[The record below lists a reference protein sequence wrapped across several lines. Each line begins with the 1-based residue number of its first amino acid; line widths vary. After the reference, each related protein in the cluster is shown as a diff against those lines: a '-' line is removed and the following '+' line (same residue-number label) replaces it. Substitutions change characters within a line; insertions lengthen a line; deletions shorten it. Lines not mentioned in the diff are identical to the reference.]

1 MAVPSL
7 LSSSSSFFSSLTFL
21 FHFSSTF
28 NDISRTRQTAGNSTK
43 YQLETNTHTRYS
55 QLIRFLL
62 LSTIEETIF
71 QDSIYLVFFFLL
83 FIYLL
88 FCEDLFYFFFFS
100 LHLLLVLFL
109 FSSSV
114 FISKWTSLRP
124 SCGRIM
130 NYLLHGYLFFFC
142 FCFSVLFCIFRRFI
156 IFCGSKGTVN

>member
-71 QDSIYLVFFFLL
+71 QDSIYLVFFFFYS
-83 FIYLL
+83 FICCFVKTCSISFFSLSI
-88 FCEDLFYFFFFS
+88 FCLFFFFS
-100 LHLLLVLFL
+100 QVA
-109 FSSSV
+109 FS
-114 FISKWTSLRP
+114 
-124 SCGRIM
+124 
-130 NYLLHGYLFFFC
+130 
-142 FCFSVLFCIFRRFI
+142 FRSEPR
-156 IFCGSKGTVN
+156 